1 MNEAVT
7 HVFIEFYFT
16 SARVSNPATEKRV
29 CGRKR
34 GRKASIVVSSYQRA
48 RTTSACVRKQTMARE
63 MTPVPATPA
72 SHTASHIGARDELV
86 RLLNAHA
93 NNDLL
98 AYHLLPLVRDLNHW
112 GNCSAA
118 LEAIIGAARYTLTS
132 VWGLAYD
139 IYYNQSDYGS
149 D

>member
-1 MNEAVT
+1 MCSSNFISQAPEYPIQQRRNARAVENGDVNLQSWCQVT
-7 HVFIEFYFT
+7 NVRGQRPPA
-16 SARVSNPATEKRV
+16 SANR
-29 CGRKR
+29 
-34 GRKASIVVSSYQRA
+34 
-48 RTTSACVRKQTMARE
+48 TMARE

-98 AYHLLPLVRDLNHW
+98 AYHLLPLVRDLNQW

-139 IYYNQSDYGS
+139 MYYNPSDYGS